1 MTEEKPLTLERIQN
15 VRLKLR
21 KIQKKMFEEGVVSD
35 KEMHILL
42 KYTDYPPPR
51 GYKK

>member
-1 MTEEKPLTLERIQN
+1 MTTDKPITLERIQN

-21 KIQKKMFEEGVVSD
+21 KIQKKIFEQGVVSD
-35 KEMHILL
+35 KEMEILL
-42 KYTDYPPPR
+42 KYTDYPKPR